1 MPQQYG
7 DLVRFSVPR
16 QEAFLVNRPEYIKNI
31 LQDNHRNYTKRTI
44 QYDALAQITGRGL
57 LTADGECW
65 FRNRRLE
72 QPAFAHSRLV
82 DNIYRKQGSHFGV
95 CNDFG

>member
-44 QYDALAQITGRGL
+44 QYDALAQITGRVLMPQTQIRTAGL
-57 LTADGECW
+57 CPFSFG
-65 FRNRRLE
+65 
-72 QPAFAHSRLV
+72 

-95 CNDFG
+95 CDDFG